1 MAYRMAPLPAT
12 FSDLEGHFRCL
23 KPFHLTYLWK
33 YIVYYLQYLYTGM
46 EKRTWLVISTI
57 FSKNK
62 YFSKS
67 QPVTYRVH
75 CKCFNIS
82 ETVQDSI
89 SVATD
94 H

>member
-1 MAYRMAPLPAT
+1 
-12 FSDLEGHFRCL
+12 
-23 KPFHLTYLWK
+23 
-33 YIVYYLQYLYTGM
+33 M